1 MDFFAGLDISMD
13 DTHVCVLD
21 REGAVVPQLSQP
33 IHSFEIIETMFAR
46 LGRLRMR
53 RFPYE
58 SQTERAG
65 LTLARS

>member
-1 MDFFAGLDISMD
+1 MFAFSIARRR
-13 DTHVCVLD
+13 CC
-21 REGAVVPQLSQP
+21 PQLSQP

-65 LTLARS
+65 PTPARS